1 MHRDVLVTQ
10 FNVSGNHID
19 YIIQS
24 WYMQWCTT
32 WRERNFHIWRR
43 KKAPHGEW
51 QCNIEAWILATA
63 SNTKQDSKQKK
74 IKKMLD
80 IVLAV
85 CWFQSKIRLT
95 SGRPDPASLSYGGA
109 LLAGDHSLPTW
120 LMWDW
125 QSGEVLLSFIWN
137 SKKQCPW
144 LRVQEYICS
153 ISRHD
158 INTHVEL

>member
-1 MHRDVLVTQ
+1 MYLGITL
-10 FNVSGNHID
+10 
-19 YIIQS
+19 
-24 WYMQWCTT
+24 TT
-32 WRERNFHIWRR
+32 LFKVDICSDAPLGAKGISTFGEKN
-43 KKAPHGEW
+43 APHGKW
-51 QCNIEAWILATA
+51 QCTIT
-63 SNTKQDSKQKK
+63 
-74 IKKMLD
+74 KKMLG

-95 SGRPDPASLSYGGA
+95 SGRLDPASLSYGGA